1 MTNGITVRAGIKSFE
16 IDYWENGRCTSGYS
30 HGSRSLE
37 LVFKTILNDRNFKAD
52 WGLEMFRK
60 YAHRQTL
67 VVPEQLVWWE
77 DE

>member
-16 IDYWENGRCTSGYS
+16 IDYWENGRCTSGYN

>member
-37 LVFKTILNDRNFKAD
+37 LVFKTILNDRSFKAD

-67 VVPEQLVWWE
+67 AVPEQLVWWE